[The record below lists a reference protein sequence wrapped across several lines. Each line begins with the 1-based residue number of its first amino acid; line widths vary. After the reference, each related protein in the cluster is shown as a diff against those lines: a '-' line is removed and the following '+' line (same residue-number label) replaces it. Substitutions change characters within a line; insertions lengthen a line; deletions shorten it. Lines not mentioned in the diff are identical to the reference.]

1 MLDAKPPNE
10 PLTLFNQQREQ
21 GTVRYL
27 QAIRA
32 HPFLI
37 AFIVVVA
44 LGASTLYSLTATK
57 RYEASSDVLVTPIA
71 ASDET
76 FVGFS
81 LLREGIEQARSVV
94 TAARIVS
101 SPEIVERVDEELG
114 LGGSNAFIDVEPLG
128 QSNIVTITA
137 TAPDPEQA
145 AEIANAY
152 ATATVEE
159 RTAQFQRE
167 LRNRI
172 SELTQRL
179 DAIPDPE
186 RDFEA
191 VAIQQRLAGLNS
203 LVGADD
209 PTLRILSEAV
219 PPGSPVWPRP
229 ILSFAVALLGA
240 LLLGCGAAIA
250 LELANPRVSR
260 EDELLL
266 THRLPILARVP
277 RISLRLLRK
286 YQLRRAPLP
295 ASALKAYRT
304 LSANLAT
311 AGEDMKPPETILVTS
326 SQPGEGKTLTA
337 VNLALALAT
346 AGRSVVLVDGDLHRP
361 MVATMLGVTGH
372 RDGFARLLTGSG
384 RVASALVPSPT
395 HGDRLKLLL
404 SSPEQAYLTRTLD
417 TETAQAVIAKLKE
430 QADVVVID
438 SPPLPEVAEAVALAD
453 AVDVVLIAVR
463 LGHTRRD
470 RLDELRRML
479 ALRGVSP
486 LGFVVTTRERYTQ
499 HADDYYSPGE
509 VPPASGA
516 NGHRGSLA
524 RRRAA
529 AARARGRQRT
539 R

>member
-1 MLDAKPPNE
+1 
-10 PLTLFNQQREQ
+10 
-21 GTVRYL
+21 
-27 QAIRA
+27 
-32 HPFLI
+32 
-37 AFIVVVA
+37 
-44 LGASTLYSLTATK
+44 
-57 RYEASSDVLVTPIA
+57 
-71 ASDET
+71 
-76 FVGFS
+76 
-81 LLREGIEQARSVV
+81 
-94 TAARIVS
+94 
-101 SPEIVERVDEELG
+101 
-114 LGGSNAFIDVEPLG
+114 
-128 QSNIVTITA
+128 
-137 TAPDPEQA
+137 
-145 AEIANAY
+145 
-152 ATATVEE
+152 
-159 RTAQFQRE
+159 
-167 LRNRI
+167 
-172 SELTQRL
+172 
-179 DAIPDPE
+179 
-186 RDFEA
+186 
-191 VAIQQRLAGLNS
+191 
-203 LVGADD
+203 
-209 PTLRILSEAV
+209 
-219 PPGSPVWPRP
+219 
-229 ILSFAVALLGA
+229 
-240 LLLGCGAAIA
+240 
-250 LELANPRVSR
+250 
-260 EDELLL
+260 
-266 THRLPILARVP
+266 
-277 RISLRLLRK
+277 
-286 YQLRRAPLP
+286 
-295 ASALKAYRT
+295 
-304 LSANLAT
+304 
-311 AGEDMKPPETILVTS
+311 
-326 SQPGEGKTLTA
+326 
-337 VNLALALAT
+337 
-346 AGRSVVLVDGDLHRP
+346 